1 MNTPDPHAATRQTVA
16 LLETI
21 ERSIQALDSD
31 QIDDTARIIARVAIQ
46 GGRLFLAGSGGGAA
60 HASHAAC
67 DFRKLCGLEAYCVSD
82 NTAELT
88 ARVNDDGWE
97 SSYANWL
104 KGSRLGRHDALMI
117 ISVGG
122 GSTDPPVSTNLVA
135 AMELARGVGAAILA
149 VVGRGGGYAGR
160 VADVAVLIACDR
172 PEFVTP
178 TTEAV
183 QSVVLHALAVHP
195 LLAVQK
201 AKWEGIA
208 DAENT

>member
-1 MNTPDPHAATRQTVA
+1 MTTHDLLATTVQ
-16 LLETI
+16 
-21 ERSIQALDSD
+21 SIQALDSD

-82 NTAELT
+82 NAAELT

-104 KGSRLGRHDALMI
+104 KGSRLNNRDALMV

-122 GSTDPPVSTNLVA
+122 GSVCPVVSPNLVD
-135 AMELARGVGAAILA
+135 AMDLARSVGAAILA
-149 VVGRGGGYAGR
+149 VVGRGGGHAGR
-160 VADVAVLIACDR
+160 VADVAVLIPCDR

-178 TTEAV
+178 VTEAL

-201 AKWEGIA
+201 AKWEGI
-208 DAENT
+208 ECSK